1 MKDDCPDDHAFVC
14 PLKIEDVPVT
24 KERAE
29 DRKNGDGG
37 DELEEEV
44 DPGEAR

>member
-1 MKDDCPDDHAFVC
+1 MKDDCPDDHAGVS
-14 PLKIEDVPVT
+14 PLKIEHVSVT

-29 DRKNGDGG
+29 ERKNGDGG
-37 DELEEEV
+37 DEVEEEV